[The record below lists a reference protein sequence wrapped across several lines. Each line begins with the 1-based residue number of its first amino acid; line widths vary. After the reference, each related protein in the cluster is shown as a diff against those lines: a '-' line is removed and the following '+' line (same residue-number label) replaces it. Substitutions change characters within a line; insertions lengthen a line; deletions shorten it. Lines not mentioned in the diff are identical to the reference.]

1 MDRLSHVSTI
11 PGRAIPAFYDE
22 PIRARALGAHQNG
35 IEAFPFFAAAV
46 LLAEFRLAPQHY
58 IDELAVLFLIVRI
71 AYVFTYL
78 GNRPTLRSIL
88 WSLGFAIN
96 IAIFFLPAIRRLPA
110 GVKFVLPPPPGLY
123 PVVPDKRA
131 KRARSQMCNCTSGDP
146 YAAAAVIGCAGRRL
160 SSIIWAGG
168 YGSLRS
174 QGRRC
179 GAVPS
184 RAEDL
189 ELPVPRRYVG
199 ILVLR

>member
-1 MDRLSHVSTI
+1 MTI
-11 PGRAIPAFYDE
+11 AEWCVFGALVLYLLTIVAAKWMSIRKFDNSRPRDPAFYDE

-96 IAIFFLPAIRRLPA
+96 IAIFFLPAIKAYLPA
-110 GVKFVLPPPPGLY
+110 
-123 PVVPDKRA
+123 
-131 KRARSQMCNCTSGDP
+131 
-146 YAAAAVIGCAGRRL
+146 
-160 SSIIWAGG
+160 
-168 YGSLRS
+168 
-174 QGRRC
+174 
-179 GAVPS
+179 
-184 RAEDL
+184 
-189 ELPVPRRYVG
+189 
-199 ILVLR
+199 